1 MAFIALRPCNFG
13 GQHFL
18 INDTIPDELIHPEG
32 RQNLVKMGVI
42 AAVGESAIVSAE
54 KDNAA
59 PQDDKITLRV
69 EGIDRLLALTHE
81 GFQAAFDVLVADV
94 KEAEAIVNEMTD
106 NDALI
111 FLNMADKRKGIKAA
125 TEERG
130 KALASVEE
138 TAAEK

>member
-18 INDTIPDELIHPEG
+18 INDTIPDELIYPEG

-42 AAVGESAIVSAE
+42 SAVGESAIISAE
-54 KDNAA
+54 KGSSV
-59 PQDDKITLRV
+59 PQDDKITLRTEV
-69 EGIDRLLALTHE
+69 LERPLVLTPEGL
-81 GFQAAFDVLVADV
+81 QCAFDVLVADV

>member
-18 INDTIPDELIHPEG
+18 INDTIPDELIYPEG

-42 AAVGESAIVSAE
+42 SAVGESAIISAE
-54 KDNAA
+54 KGSSA
-59 PQDDKITLRV
+59 PQNDKITLRTEV
-69 EGIDRLLALTHE
+69 LERPLVLTPEGL
-81 GFQAAFDVLVADV
+81 QCAFDVLVADV